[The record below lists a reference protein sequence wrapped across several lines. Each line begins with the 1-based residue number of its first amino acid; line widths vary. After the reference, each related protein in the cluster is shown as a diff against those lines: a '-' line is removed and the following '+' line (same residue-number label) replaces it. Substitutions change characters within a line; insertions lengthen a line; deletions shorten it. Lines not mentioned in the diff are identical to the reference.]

1 MKNKEL
7 YIEKQIDL
15 AHFNKL
21 LISETPDQLLKE
33 MLNDYNVEEII
44 EIIESYLKEKKYI
57 CFISLFDELKEKL
70 VSFIQIIVFVN
81 KRYIKYINII
91 EEEYEEILIDLLN
104 LLDYLNKLDT
114 SNKKEYKTILLSY
127 RNISNDKN
135 SLFNLQISYM
145 LDEEVIKYLN
155 GKIDVLDMNN
165 NIKIYISSLLYYL
178 STIRLCLNSNM
189 FIERA
194 NKIMDNLNNQIM
206 KDYIKETSQMTYT
219 DLFLDDLCIDL
230 YGDNRVFSDIETNNI
245 IDINKYRWIKSSFF
259 NII

>member
-245 IDINKYRWIKSSFF
+245 IDINKYR
-259 NII
+259 